1 MSFKSAEN
9 NHNVCRGKN
18 YLKTICESLREYAM
32 KIINFK
38 KKKNEVINN
47 WTVEL
52 VPKLKNLL

>member
-1 MSFKSAEN
+1 MSKILSFKSTEN

-18 YLKTICESLREYAM
+18 CLKTICESLRKYAM

-47 WTVEL
+47 
-52 VPKLKNLL
+52 